1 MLRSIQSTAPTRSPS
16 LVHGPLPRNRQAESV
31 SRALGVPVLLHA
43 QPKPGCAADIVA
55 YFTGRAPVHAV
66 GRPPRVGELA
76 EGWEV
81 VEGPVK
87 VDEKGMME
95 EGDGRETL
103 LGRKATRKVVPGS
116 LPPPQTPADPPTPH
130 RTPLAHPRLLVVGD
144 RLATDVLLARRLA
157 AHYRHTSPQPSVL
170 SIVTTSLFQR
180 SDVRPLRWL
189 ESSWLR
195 FGLAVSARFRRSG
208 TGDHEASM
216 RHWIRAHSVDA
227 PPPVPATPTKP
238 VTPPTRSLRE
248 RIQSYFSGPAWRA
261 WFLAQI
267 PSRQR
272 VYLVV
277 KSGLGRGAVGVIS
290 TVRRVLVRSPKSA

>member
-1 MLRSIQSTAPTRSPS
+1 MHAP
-16 LVHGPLPRNRQAESV
+16 LFRNEQAESV

-43 QPKPGCAADIVA
+43 QPKPGCAGDIVA
-55 YFTGRAPVHAV
+55 YFAGRAPVHAV

-81 VEGPVK
+81 IEGPVE
-87 VDEKGMME
+87 VDEKGMRE
-95 EGDGRETL
+95 ETDGRETL
-103 LGRKATRKVVPGS
+103 LGRKATRKVVPRT
-116 LPPPQTPADPPTPH
+116 LPPPSTPADPPTRQ
-130 RTPLAHPRLLVVGD
+130 RTPLAHPRLLVIGD

-157 AHYRHTSPQPSVL
+157 AHYRNLSPQPSVL
-170 SIVTTSLFQR
+170 SIVTTSLFQK
-180 SDVRPLRWL
+180 SDVRTLRWL

-208 TGDHEASM
+208 TGEHEASM
-216 RHWIRAHSVDA
+216 RQWIRPHSVDA
-227 PPPVPATPTKP
+227 PPPVLATPTKL

-277 KSGLGRGAVGVIS
+277 KSGLGRGAAGAIG
-290 TVRRVLVRSPKSA
+290 TVRRLLVRSPKSA